1 MWVEKWVAE
10 SEPPSSSGFDMQAT
24 VEEPQIGLV
33 LHNTSRVGLPIF
45 SYLSLGLKG
54 FIRTRLHRVKSIKG
68 GSLLLGKPLS
78 ILKPPSLPNHRYKP
92 GFQNLR
98 HHNLR
103 LSSLESRFRR
113 IISYINSQP
122 IFPLPQSW
130 LHIRLNSPSLA
141 YMSSSP
147 VCILVH
153 SLLLI
158 VLIVCIA
165 HLLRPEN
172 EYNRHKYQEV
182 CRPDQYLFFYLK

>member
-1 MWVEKWVAE
+1 
-10 SEPPSSSGFDMQAT
+10 MQPT

-92 GFQNLR
+92 GFSNSR
-98 HHNLR
+98 HHNQR

-113 IISYINSQP
+113 IITFVAFINPSEHPLFLATHMAAHQTQFSLP
-122 IFPLPQSW
+122 SIHELFPGMLY
-130 LHIRLNSPSLA
+130 SPLTTL
-141 YMSSSP
+141 M
-147 VCILVH
+147 
-153 SLLLI
+153 
-158 VLIVCIA
+158 VLIIVIA

-172 EYNRHKYQEV
+172 DYNRHKYQEV
-182 CRPDQYLFFYLK
+182 CLPDGT